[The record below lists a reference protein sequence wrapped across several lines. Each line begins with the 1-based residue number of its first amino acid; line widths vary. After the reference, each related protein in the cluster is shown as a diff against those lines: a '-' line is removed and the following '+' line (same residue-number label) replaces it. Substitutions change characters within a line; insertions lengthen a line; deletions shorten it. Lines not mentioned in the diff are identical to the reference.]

1 MLESLSELAVFVEVA
16 EQGSFVGAGRV
27 LGVSASAVGKRVSH
41 LEAAL
46 GARLFHRSTRALT
59 LTLEGERALARARAI
74 LAEAVA
80 MREEAAQSRNDP
92 EGVLRLSLP
101 PIGGLLMPQL
111 SEFQHLHPRLALE
124 LDYSDRNVD
133 LIEEGFDA
141 AVRAGAAEEGKL
153 RSLPLP
159 GFKRL
164 LVAAPSYLA
173 RSGDPSHAGD
183 LAAHRLIHYRSPNS
197 GKLES
202 WPVGDAAL
210 PTSLVCNSVHA
221 RLEFAL
227 QGHGIACLPDAS
239 IRREL
244 AAGALRPLLGS
255 EHGEETPLRLLW
267 PSSRG
272 APARLQAWLA
282 FIGRWQSVD
291 K

>member
-1 MLESLSELAVFVEVA
+1 MKKLNMLQVA
-16 EQGSFVGAGRV
+16 STLQPNASQTCPGSR
-27 LGVSASAVGKRVSH
+27 
-41 LEAAL
+41 
-46 GARLFHRSTRALT
+46 
-59 LTLEGERALARARAI
+59 
-74 LAEAVA
+74 
-80 MREEAAQSRNDP
+80 
-92 EGVLRLSLP
+92 
-101 PIGGLLMPQL
+101 
-111 SEFQHLHPRLALE
+111 
-124 LDYSDRNVD
+124 
-133 LIEEGFDA
+133 
-141 AVRAGAAEEGKL
+141 
-153 RSLPLP
+153 
-159 GFKRL
+159 
-164 LVAAPSYLA
+164 
-173 RSGDPSHAGD
+173 
-183 LAAHRLIHYRSPNS
+183 
-197 GKLES
+197 
-202 WPVGDAAL
+202 AL